1 MARGLLAAAEA
12 GPLDELGR
20 ARVDLLRAE
29 IAFAQGR
36 GGDAPPL
43 LLQAA
48 RKLEPL
54 DVRLAR
60 ETYLD
65 AWAAALFAGHLA
77 TPGGGLLDVS
87 RAAAAAPTAA
97 EPPRRA
103 ICSWTA
109 SR

>member
-1 MARGLLAAAEA
+1 MAHGLLAAAEA

-29 IAFAQGR
+29 IAFAQKR
-36 GGDAPPL
+36 GSEAPLL

-60 ETYLD
+60 DTYLD

-77 TPGGGLLDVS
+77 SAGGSLLDVS
-87 RAAAAAPTAA
+87 RAAA
-97 EPPRRA
+97 PRPIRPIRFRA
-103 ICSWTA
+103 ICCWTA